1 MMEFNMVAQNTKP
14 TCKPAGPNQPAGEQ
28 VYQPDIDLNETAE
41 GWTFAVDMPG
51 VKAGGIGID
60 LDNETLSIRG
70 EVTPRQADDVR
81 YIFREYGVGDY
92 EAAIAVGDSVD
103 TERISADYANGVLT
117 LHLPKSGAARPR
129 RIEVSSTS

>member
-1 MMEFNMVAQNTKP
+1 MVAQHTNR
-14 TCKPAGPNQPAGEQ
+14 TCKPAGPNRTAGDR
-28 VYQPDIDLNETAE
+28 VYQPDIDLNEIAD

-51 VKAGGIGID
+51 VKAGGIRID
-60 LDNETLSIRG
+60 LDNETLTIRG
-70 EVTPRQADDVR
+70 EVAPRQSDDVR

-103 TERISADYANGVLT
+103 TERISADYVNGVLT

-129 RIEVSSTS
+129 RIEVNSTS